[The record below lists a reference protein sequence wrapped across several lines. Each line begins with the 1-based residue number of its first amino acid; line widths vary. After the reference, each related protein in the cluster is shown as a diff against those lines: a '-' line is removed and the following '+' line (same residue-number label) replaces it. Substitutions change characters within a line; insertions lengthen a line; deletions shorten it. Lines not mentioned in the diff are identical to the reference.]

1 MKCPKCKTA
10 VTTAPDASGIIICSK
25 CGARLRSRPSAEKA
39 AAPASAGRAG
49 SETVAVASGTMRAGT
64 DTLPPVARSG
74 AETLPPGK
82 LKRPA
87 EPADDDPTGKV
98 KALSKSAP
106 APAPEAPPDAPPAPT
121 PPPAPVPAGLE
132 ALFDELRAMRLVQ
145 DEILD
150 LLRNR
155 LAAGAAAPPENMGLG
170 AGLEDNDN
178 PSAPAPPVRSRRRK
192 TVLLI
197 DDDPSTRIAALQALE
212 QAEVPTRTAQDG
224 SAGLSAIAQE
234 KPDVIVLEL
243 GIDGAMSG
251 KDVVNMI
258 KATMEWVDV
267 PIVLYT
273 RMPIESQKEARIIHG
288 ADELVPKGPDGAN
301 LLVARVI
308 GLFRKG

>member
-10 VTTAPDASGIIICSK
+10 VTSAPDASGLIICSK
-25 CGARLRSRPSAEKA
+25 CGARLRSRAGAEKA
-39 AAPASAGRAG
+39 AAPEAVARTG
-49 SETVAVASGTMRAGT
+49 SETVAVAAGT
-64 DTLPPVARSG
+64 LRVGSETLPAVARPG

-82 LKRPA
+82 LKRD
-87 EPADDDPTGKV
+87 EPADEDPTGKV
-98 KALSKSAP
+98 TAISSSP
-106 APAPEAPPDAPPAPT
+106 PEAKSEAGPLP
-121 PPPAPVPAGLE
+121 PVPPGLE
-132 ALFDELRAMRLVQ
+132 SLFEELRAMRVVQ
-145 DEILD
+145 DEILA
-150 LLRNR
+150 LLKNR
-155 LAAGAAAPPENMGLG
+155 LPAGTDGPGVDAGADSGPDDSVPL
-170 AGLEDNDN
+170 
-178 PSAPAPPVRSRRRK
+178 PPPVRSRRRK

-212 QAEVPTRTAQDG
+212 HAEVPTRTAQDG
-224 SAGLSAIAQE
+224 SAGLAAIAEE

-273 RMPIESQKEARIIHG
+273 RVNVESQKEARTIHG
-288 ADELVPKGPDGAN
+288 ADELVPKGPDGPD

-308 GLFRKG
+308 GLFRKS